1 MLGTHFYNE
10 AIRKTVVGFGTLF
23 NNIEIKLR
31 DPSNSEILEV
41 QKVPISYGPRD
52 KFVTRLEQNPDP
64 TPGEPYEY
72 MRIPRMYF
80 EMTGI
85 RYDGA
90 RKTSPVQK
98 YRTVIEDNGNE
109 LREQYVPVPYNMSF
123 ELGILSKSTD
133 NALQTLEQILPY
145 FQPNFNITINFIP
158 DMEESRDV
166 AVVMD
171 GINYSDTWTG
181 DYKSRRSIIWTLQ
194 FTVKSY
200 IYGPFNQSKS
210 IRTAIIR
217 ENIGN
222 KSQSLRSAD
231 LTYKPVALTDIDGN
245 NVVEGTDGTGPDDL
259 LLTPADDFGFS
270 SDIDEYL

>member
-1 MLGTHFYNE
+1 
-10 AIRKTVVGFGTLF
+10 
-23 NNIEIKLR
+23 
-31 DPSNSEILEV
+31 
-41 QKVPISYGPRD
+41 
-52 KFVTRLEQNPDP
+52 
-64 TPGEPYEY
+64 
-72 MRIPRMYF
+72 
-80 EMTGI
+80 
-85 RYDGA
+85 
-90 RKTSPVQK
+90 
-98 YRTVIEDNGNE
+98 
-109 LREQYVPVPYNMSF
+109 MSF
-123 ELGILSKSTD
+123 ELGILAKSTD
-133 NALQTLEQILPY
+133 DALQTLEQILPY

-171 GINYSDTWTG
+171 SINYDDTWTG

-200 IYGPFNQSKS
+200 IYGPFSQSKS

-222 KSQSLRSAD
+222 RTQSLRSAN

-245 NVVEGTDGTGPDDL
+245 NVIEGTDGTGPDDL